1 MGRPIQSSCPIINQA
16 MPYLIDGHNLIP
28 KLPGLSLKSLDDEI
42 QLIERLQEY
51 CRKSGKKA
59 EVYFDNAAPGQAGT
73 QVFGRVKAHFISA
86 GRTADDAII
95 ARLRSMRREARN
107 WQVVSSDR
115 QVAAAARS
123 FHAQV
128 ISSDTFA
135 RTMQLTESE
144 GIADPGVEADP
155 ALNPDEVEAWLDL
168 FSSRKDYDVE

>member
-1 MGRPIQSSCPIINQA
+1 

-28 KLPGLSLKSLDDEI
+28 KIPGLSLKTLDDEI

-59 EVYFDNAAPGQAGT
+59 EVYFDNAAPGQAGSR
-73 QVFGRVKAHFISA
+73 VFGRVKAYFISA

-95 ARLRSMRREARN
+95 ARLRGMRREAKN
-107 WQVVSSDR
+107 WQVISSDR

-128 ISSDTFA
+128 ISSDEFA
-135 RTMQLTESE
+135 RRMQSTASE
-144 GIADPGVEADP
+144 EMADPGVETDP
-155 ALNPDEVEAWLDL
+155 ALDPEEVEAWLDL
-168 FSSRKDYDVE
+168 FSDRNDYDVE

>member
-1 MGRPIQSSCPIINQA
+1 

-28 KLPGLSLKSLDDEI
+28 KIPGLSLKSLDDEI
-42 QLIERLQEY
+42 QLIERVQEY

-73 QVFGRVKAHFISA
+73 RVFGRVKAHFIST
-86 GRTADDAII
+86 GRTADQAIV
-95 ARLRSMRREARN
+95 ARLRRMQREAKN

-128 ISSDTFA
+128 ISSEAFA
-135 RTMQLTESE
+135 RSMQSTASE
-144 GIADPGVEADP
+144 DIPDPGVETDP
-155 ALNPDEVEAWLDL
+155 TLDPEEVEAWLDL
-168 FSSRKDYDVE
+168 FSGRKDDDVE

>member
-1 MGRPIQSSCPIINQA
+1 

-28 KLPGLSLKSLDDEI
+28 KLPGLSLKSLDDEN

-51 CRKSGKKA
+51 CRQSGKKA

-73 QVFGRVKAHFISA
+73 RVYGRVKAYFIRA
-86 GRTADDAII
+86 GRTADEAII
-95 ARLRSMRREARN
+95 TRLRSMRRDAKN

-128 ISSDTFA
+128 ISSEAFA
-135 RTMQLTESE
+135 QSIYSAASAE
-144 GIADPGVEADP
+144 IPDPGVETDP
-155 ALNPDEVEAWLDL
+155 TLDPEEVEAWLDL
-168 FSSRKDYDVE
+168 FSDRKDYDVE